1 MFIENPFFEHLDI
14 PGGHQKGHS
23 ENDMY
28 FMRNQTIFAL
38 RSGGIAA
45 LAMIAG
51 FGAYMIFKGFR
62 ISGLV
67 RGIAL
72 GLSVV
77 LQSQIVLS
85 LKEPLNSTT
94 TRFRMLKRC
103 SRRLVSECS
112 VMVL

>member
-1 MFIENPFFEHLDI
+1 MGGRLIYVENPFFQHLNI
-14 PGGHQKGHS
+14 PGGQEKGHS
-23 ENDMY
+23 ENDIY

-51 FGAYMIFKGFR
+51 FGAYMLVKGFR

-72 GLSVV
+72 GLEVV
-77 LQSQIVLS
+77 LQS
-85 LKEPLNSTT
+85 
-94 TRFRMLKRC
+94 
-103 SRRLVSECS
+103 
-112 VMVL
+112 